1 MSFFSPE
8 SSNTGSNAAF
18 DLIPAGTIAKVVIIV
33 RDIKH
38 SQSTG
43 ARYLDLELVVDGGKY
58 DRRRIFGVICDP
70 WDSQTSEKAKEMA
83 VGTITRIMES
93 IGVFD
98 HNNAESYNT
107 FNNAGIQ
114 EVGMAMSAKPVH
126 IVIGIQKGKDG
137 RADRNEVK
145 EWTSPNPKSN
155 GYKSYQLAQSG
166 AESVGT
172 PAAAPVAANA
182 VGVVP
187 TVKYATPAVG
197 TVKPPWMK

>member
-8 SSNTGSNAAF
+8 TSNTGSSSIE
-18 DLIPAGTIAKVVIIV
+18 LIPAGTIAKVVIIV

-43 ARYLDLELVVDGGKY
+43 AKYLDLELVVDGGKY
-58 DRRRIFGVICDP
+58 DRRRIFSVICDP
-70 WDSQTSEKAKEMA
+70 WDPATSEKAKEMA
-83 VGTITRIMES
+83 VGSITRIMEQ

-98 HNNAESYNT
+98 PANPETYNRFNDSDINGIAIT
-107 FNNAGIQ
+107 FNTKS
-114 EVGMAMSAKPVH
+114 VY

-137 RADRNEVK
+137 RADKNEVK

-155 GYKSYQLAQSG
+155 GFKSYSLAIAGIETVGG
-166 AESVGT
+166 ATAT
-172 PAAAPVAANA
+172 PAATAAPTLTKPAA
-182 VGVVP
+182 P
-187 TVKYATPAVG
+187 TVG

>member
-8 SSNTGSNAAF
+8 TSNTGSSSIE
-18 DLIPAGTIAKVVIIV
+18 LIPAGVIAKVVIIV

-43 ARYLDLELVVDGGKY
+43 ARYLDLELVIDGGKY
-58 DRRRIFGVICDP
+58 DRRRIFSVICDP
-70 WDSQTSEKAKEMA
+70 WDPATSEKAKEMA
-83 VGTITRIMES
+83 VGSITRIMES
-93 IGVFD
+93 IGVF
-98 HNNAESYNT
+98 NAANPETYNA

-114 EVGMAMSAKPVH
+114 EVAEAMNTKSLH

-137 RADRNEVK
+137 RADKNEVK

-155 GYKSYQLAQSG
+155 GFKSYSLAVAG
-166 AESVGT
+166 AETVGGAVVT
-172 PAAAPVAANA
+172 PAPSAI
-182 VGVVP
+182 P
-187 TVKYATPAVG
+187 TLTKPAVPAIG

>member
-8 SSNTGSNAAF
+8 TSNTGSSSIE
-18 DLIPAGTIAKVVIIV
+18 LIPAGVIAKVVIIV

-58 DRRRIFGVICDP
+58 DRRRIFSVICDP
-70 WDSQTSEKAKEMA
+70 WDPATSEKAKEMA
-83 VGTITRIMES
+83 VGSITRIMES
-93 IGVFD
+93 IGVF
-98 HNNAESYNT
+98 NAANPETYNA

-114 EVGMAMSAKPVH
+114 EVAEAMNTKSLY

-137 RADRNEVK
+137 RADKNEVK

-155 GYKSYQLAQSG
+155 GFKSYSLAVAG
-166 AESVGT
+166 AETVGG
-172 PAAAPVAANA
+172 AA
-182 VGVVP
+182 
-187 TVKYATPAVG
+187 ATPASTATPTLTKPAAPSVG

>member
-8 SSNTGSNAAF
+8 TSNTGSSSIE
-18 DLIPAGTIAKVVIIV
+18 LIPAGTIAKVVIIV

-43 ARYLDLELVVDGGKY
+43 AKYLDLELVVDGGKF
-58 DRRRIFGVICDP
+58 DRRRIFSVICDP
-70 WDSQTSEKAKEMA
+70 WDPATSEKAKEMA
-83 VGTITRIMES
+83 VGSITRIMES
-93 IGVFD
+93 IGVF
-98 HNNAESYNT
+98 NAANPETYNV
-107 FNNAGIQ
+107 FNNASIS
-114 EVGMAMSAKPVH
+114 EVAEAMNTKSLH

-137 RADRNEVK
+137 RADKNEVK

-166 AESVGT
+166 AESVGGAAAT
-172 PAAAPVAANA
+172 PAA
-182 VGVVP
+182 
-187 TVKYATPAVG
+187 TITKPAQPAIG

>member
-1 MSFFSPE
+1 MSFFSTE
-8 SSNTGSNAAF
+8 STNTGSNAAF

-43 ARYLDLELVVDGGKY
+43 GRYLDIELVVDGGKY
-58 DRRRIFGVICDP
+58 DRRRIFSVICDP
-70 WDSQTSEKAKEMA
+70 WDPATSDKAKEMA
-83 VGTITRIMES
+83 VGSITRIMES
-93 IGVFD
+93 VGVFNPSSPD
-98 HNNAESYNT
+98 TYNV

-114 EVGMAMSAKPVH
+114 EVAEAMNTKSLH

-137 RADRNEVK
+137 RADKNEVK

-166 AESVGT
+166 AESVGGVA
-172 PAAAPVAANA
+172 PAATAP
-182 VGVVP
+182 
-187 TVKYATPAVG
+187 TITKPAQPAIG

>member
-8 SSNTGSNAAF
+8 TSNTGSTSF
-18 DLIPAGTIAKVVIIV
+18 DLIPAGAIAKVVIAV
-33 RDIKH
+33 RDIKQ

-43 ARYLDLELVVDGGKY
+43 AQYLDLELIIDGGKF
-58 DRRRIFGVICDP
+58 DRRRIFGIICDP
-70 WDSQTSEKAKEMA
+70 WDARTSEKAKEMA

-98 HNNAESYNT
+98 ASKPETYNA

-114 EVGMAMSAKPVH
+114 EVAMAINTKQVH

-137 RADRNEVK
+137 RADKNEVK

-155 GYKSYQLAQSG
+155 GYKNYTLAQSG
-166 AESVGT
+166 AESVSE
-172 PAAAPVAANA
+172 AASA
-182 VGVVP
+182 
-187 TVKYATPAVG
+187 TVKAPAIAKPAQTVG
-197 TVKPPWMK
+197 AVKPPWIK